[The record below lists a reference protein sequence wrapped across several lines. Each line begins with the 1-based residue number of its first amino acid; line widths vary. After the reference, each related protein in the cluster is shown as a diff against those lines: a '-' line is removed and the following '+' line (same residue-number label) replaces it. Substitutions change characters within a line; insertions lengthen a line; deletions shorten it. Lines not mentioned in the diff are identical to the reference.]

1 MNKCNYIK
9 KILLDIEKLDNGDAL
24 KRANTIVVCTQP
36 FYDKVYNDTY
46 IKGYKYTY
54 LELMVGVDGINPY
67 YPKINCNSGGLSG
80 ASYTS
85 VKETETTAPV
95 YEDYYIYLAEW
106 RDKQIDSILKDE

>member
-1 MNKCNYIK
+1 MNKDSYIK
-9 KILLDIEKLDNGDAL
+9 KILLDIEKLDNESAL
-24 KRANTIVVCTQP
+24 KRANAMVVCTQP

-67 YPKINCNSGGLSG
+67 D
-80 ASYTS
+80 S
-85 VKETETTAPV
+85 VTENTFPI

-106 RDKQIDSILKDE
+106 RDEQIDNILKDE